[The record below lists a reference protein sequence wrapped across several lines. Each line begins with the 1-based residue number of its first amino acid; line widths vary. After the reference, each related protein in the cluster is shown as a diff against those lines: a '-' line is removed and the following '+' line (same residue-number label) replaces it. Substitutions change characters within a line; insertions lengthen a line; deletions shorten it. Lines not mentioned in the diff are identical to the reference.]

1 MNHSLWKIYKR
12 QPTHVRTIMTPSKQ
26 FLVFLIYVVLV
37 LPTHNNTLKILF
49 FQEFTVLKHGLF
61 IISVWSFFQNR
72 NKMDACSENSECL
85 KASFERQLFICRLLN
100 LSTPVNRTSQWFSAP
115 FFSIFL
121 FKINHRD
128 FHNEQSSFQVP
139 KDILIMIS
147 VTPTIREKKNW
158 KI

>member
-85 KASFERQLFICRLLN
+85 KASFERQLFICRVSWIFPHLLIGLHSGFLL
-100 LSTPVNRTSQWFSAP
+100 LSSLFSCSKSIIEISIMNRALSKCQRIYW
-115 FFSIFL
+115 
-121 FKINHRD
+121 
-128 FHNEQSSFQVP
+128 
-139 KDILIMIS
+139 
-147 VTPTIREKKNW
+147 
-158 KI
+158 